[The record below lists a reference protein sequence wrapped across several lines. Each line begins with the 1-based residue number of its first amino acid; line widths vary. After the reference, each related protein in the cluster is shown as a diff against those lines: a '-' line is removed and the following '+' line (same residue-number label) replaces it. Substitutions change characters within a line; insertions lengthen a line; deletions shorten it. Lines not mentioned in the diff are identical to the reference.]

1 MKKTKEKAAEKPEK
15 IKKNKP
21 EKPEKI
27 KKKKPDKPEKTKKVK
42 KTEKAKKSKKPGK
55 SGRPGKPKKLLKALV
70 VTAAVIC
77 GIVLT
82 LGITALIIN
91 SYVKKKGGERIV
103 SAEEACALKDVDC
116 IIVLGCSVRPGGVP
130 SDMLR
135 DRLTVGVDLY
145 KGGASPKMIM
155 SGDHGREDYDEVN
168 VMKRFAKDAGVPSED
183 VFMDHAGF
191 STYESVV
198 RAKEIFG
205 AKKVII
211 VTQKYHLYRALY
223 IAQAIGLEAY
233 GVDAELNRYYGQT
246 MRDLREIAGRN
257 KDFFGCLFNVP
268 TTYMGE
274 KIPLDGSGDVTNDE
288 YTDTY

>member
-1 MKKTKEKAAEKPEK
+1 MKKTKEKTA
-15 IKKNKP
+15 

-27 KKKKPDKPEKTKKVK
+27 KKKKPEKPEKTKKVK
-42 KTEKAKKSKKPGK
+42 KTGKTTKAPKPGK
-55 SGRPGKPKKLLKALV
+55 ARKAGRPGKSKKVLKALI

-168 VMKRFAKDAGVPSED
+168 VMKRFAKDADVPSED

-223 IAQAIGLEAY
+223 IAREIGLEAY
-233 GVDAELNRYYGQT
+233 GVDAELHRYYGQP

-257 KDFFGCLFNVP
+257 KDFFGCIFKVP
-268 TTYMGE
+268 TTYMGDR
-274 KIPLDGSGDVTNDE
+274 IPLDGSGDVTNDD
-288 YTDTY
+288 YTKLY

>member
-1 MKKTKEKAAEKPEK
+1 MKKTKDKIEKAGKQQKAATKDSRK
-15 IKKNKP
+15 IRKTEN
-21 EKPEKI
+21 
-27 KKKKPDKPEKTKKVK
+27 KKPR
-42 KTEKAKKSKKPGK
+42 KAA
-55 SGRPGKPKKLLKALV
+55 RVIFTILAVLLAL
-70 VTAAVIC
+70 
-77 GIVLT
+77 VLT
-82 LGITALIIN
+82 LGIAGLIIN
-91 SYVKKKGGERIV
+91 AYVKKKGGERIV
-103 SAEEACALKDVDC
+103 TADEACALEDVDC
-116 IIVLGCSVRPGGVP
+116 ILVLGCSVRPGGVP

-155 SGDHGREDYDEVN
+155 SGDHGNVDYDEVN

-274 KIPLDGSGDVTNDE
+274 KIPLDGSGDITNDE
-288 YTDTY
+288 YTDLH